1 VFNAVL
7 RHKPAQERD
16 YLPHKR
22 PFPYDIAAV
31 KAALA
36 EIDARVGVLTLQHD
50 RLALPLSTPLPWHFT
65 KRYKRFFADEL
76 ASGNSHRPLP

>member
-1 VFNAVL
+1 MAVL

-36 EIDARVGVLTLQHD
+36 EIDARVGVGDANSCNMIDWLYRYPPFTL
-50 RLALPLSTPLPWHFT
+50 AFYSNVTSA
-65 KRYKRFFADEL
+65 FADIEL
-76 ASGNSHRPLP
+76 ASGN